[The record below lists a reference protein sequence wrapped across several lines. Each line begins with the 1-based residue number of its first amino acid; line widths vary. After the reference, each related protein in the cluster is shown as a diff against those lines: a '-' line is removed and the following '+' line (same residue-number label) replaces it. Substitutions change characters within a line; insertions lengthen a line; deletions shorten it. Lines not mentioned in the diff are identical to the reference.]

1 MPSSVFYVVRKD
13 AWYIERTVW
22 LISGLVAL
30 ASTALALFV
39 QPAWV
44 LLVTATGL
52 ASLAVAFTGF
62 CPVSTV
68 LMRLGFRPM
77 LAAESPRSDGWR
89 PYRMRTD
96 SWFLERGVYLVV
108 GTNLTLASLLALI
121 HSPWWLAF
129 TGFVGAASVV
139 FAISGFCPVAN
150 VLYWLGFEPRLLPV
164 TEATRSTGRD
174 VEVSPTGA
182 AHA

>member
-1 MPSSVFYVVRKD
+1 MKSNIFYVVRKD
-13 AWYIERTVW
+13 AWYVERTVW
-22 LISGLVAL
+22 LISGLLAL

-62 CPVSTV
+62 CPVGTA
-68 LMRLGFRPM
+68 LQQLGFRPM
-77 LAAESPRSDGWR
+77 LAAENPRSDGWR
-89 PYRMRTD
+89 LYRMRTD
-96 SWFLERGVYLVV
+96 SWFLERGVYGVV
-108 GTNLTLASLLALI
+108 GANLTLASLLAI
-121 HSPWWLAF
+121 AHSPWWLAF

-150 VLYWLGFEPRLLPV
+150 VFYWLGFEPRLQPV
-164 TEATRSTGRD
+164 AEAARTTGRD
-174 VEVSPTGA
+174 VDASRTGP